1 MFLYPQPED
10 APWRGDRDPL
20 ITALL
25 FIVYI
30 TDLPFRINTYS
41 EPMLFADDTSVLITA
56 SNLNGFQIKS
66 MSVLNHMSKW
76 FAVNGLIIPDY
87 R

>member
-1 MFLYPQPED
+1 MSCPSRINCE
-10 APWRGDRDPL
+10 
-20 ITALL
+20 TLL

-30 TDLPFRINTYS
+30 NDLPLGINTCS
-41 EPMLFADDTSVLITA
+41 EPVLFAGDTSVLITA

-66 MSVLNHMSKW
+66 MSVLNHMKAW
-76 FAVNGLIIPDY
+76 FAVNGLITPDY